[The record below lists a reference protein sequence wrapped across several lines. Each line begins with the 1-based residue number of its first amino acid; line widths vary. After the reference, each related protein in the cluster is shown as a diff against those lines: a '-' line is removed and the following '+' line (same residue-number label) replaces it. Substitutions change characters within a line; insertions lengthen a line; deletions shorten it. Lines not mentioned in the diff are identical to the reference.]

1 MTSKTDLRA
10 YFKRKAA
17 EAEGPVAKKQITN
30 PEIIIPATKK
40 VNKTETEMVK
50 DEVEKSTAR
59 KTHYSNIPK
68 HI

>member
-40 VNKTETEMVK
+40 VNRTETEMVK
-50 DEVEKSTAR
+50 DEVE
-59 KTHYSNIPK
+59 
-68 HI
+68 